1 MSKAYTWTVPFTLEV
16 DFDAMYQNAI
26 SCLFT
31 DEPLTFSQTIRQEIE
46 SQDNDIFYNVTPEL
60 IDRLTTDFRNYL
72 IENDLMLEG
81 MNKEND

>member
-31 DEPLTFSQTIRQEIE
+31 DEPLTFLQTILREIE
-46 SQDNDIFYNVTPEL
+46 IQDDEIFYNVTPEL

-81 MNKEND
+81 MNKENE